1 MQTFK
6 NITDVILTSQLSTG
20 IVQVYF
26 YGTGISAFQRGS
38 TASFQ
43 FSHRHTLQHYVSLVS
58 RIQQFI

>member
-43 FSHRHTLQHYVSLVS
+43 FSHRHTAALC
-58 RIQQFI
+58 